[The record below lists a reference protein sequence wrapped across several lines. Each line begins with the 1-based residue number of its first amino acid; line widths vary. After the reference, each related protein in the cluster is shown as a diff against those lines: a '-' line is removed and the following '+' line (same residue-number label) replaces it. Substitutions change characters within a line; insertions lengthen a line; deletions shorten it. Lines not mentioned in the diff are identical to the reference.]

1 MTKLAIVTGAG
12 QGIGK
17 GIAERLVK
25 DGYAIAVADINS
37 ETATEVANKLRNKG
51 YQAKA
56 HYVDVGENKIVNV
69 IYSAYVFS

>member
-25 DGYAIAVADINS
+25 DGYAIAVAD
-37 ETATEVANKLRNKG
+37 VRK
-51 YQAKA
+51 YYV
-56 HYVDVGENKIVNV
+56 HYVKLYHLDTFVSS
-69 IYSAYVFS
+69 YT